1 MIDALIYD
9 MGNVLVRWD
18 PHALALA
25 GSEDP
30 ADASVLEKALFAS
43 PDWIKGDLGLFGPE
57 EMFAAARLRVPARLE
72 PALRALCFQWPD
84 WLEPLPGAAD
94 FVARANKR
102 GLKGYLLSNASRRF
116 PQALARCFPAFS
128 LLDGWV
134 VSAHEGVAK
143 PDIRIYRRLLERYDL
158 DPRRCFFIDDVPA
171 NLEGARRAGMECW
184 LFDGDFSAL
193 ERALLDRGVSLE
205 VN

>member
-72 PALRALCFQWPD
+72 PAEEA
-84 WLEPLPGAAD
+84 
-94 FVARANKR
+94 
-102 GLKGYLLSNASRRF
+102 
-116 PQALARCFPAFS
+116 
-128 LLDGWV
+128 
-134 VSAHEGVAK
+134 
-143 PDIRIYRRLLERYDL
+143 RIYAGSAAFHKEYYIHLYH
-158 DPRRCFFIDDVPA
+158 FFQYGSQESP
-171 NLEGARRAGMECW
+171 GG
-184 LFDGDFSAL
+184 FT
-193 ERALLDRGVSLE
+193 
-205 VN
+205 

>member
-30 ADASVLEKALFAS
+30 ADASILEKALFAS
-43 PDWIKGDLGLFGPE
+43 PDWMKGDLGLWGPA
-57 EMFAAARLRVPARLE
+57 EMFAAARHRVPARLE
-72 PALRALCFQWPD
+72 PALEKLCLQWPER
-84 WLEPLPGAAD
+84 LAPLPGAAD
-94 FVARANKR
+94 FLARAKRR

-116 PQALARCFPAFS
+116 PQALARRFPAFF
-128 LLDGWV
+128 LLGGWV
-134 VSAHEGVAK
+134 ISAHEGVVK
-143 PDIRIYRRLLERYDL
+143 PDLRIYLRLLERYRL
-158 DPRRCFFIDDVPA
+158 DPRRCFFIDDVAA
-171 NLEGARRAGMECW
+171 NLEGARRAGIDGF
-184 LFDGDFSAL
+184 LFRGDFSAL
-193 ERALLDRGVSLE
+193 ERALLERGLSLE